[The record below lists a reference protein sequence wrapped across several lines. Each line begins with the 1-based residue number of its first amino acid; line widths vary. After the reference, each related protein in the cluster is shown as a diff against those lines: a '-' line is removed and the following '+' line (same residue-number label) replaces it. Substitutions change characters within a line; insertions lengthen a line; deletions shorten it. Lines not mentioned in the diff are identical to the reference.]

1 MKNLFYA
8 SGARI
13 LQLLSGVLIILLSA
27 VFLTKANQGLL
38 LTLNSIAAIQIFFEL
53 GFSSVILQY
62 VGHERQNISFDK
74 RIGFSG
80 PDENLQRLSNIYN
93 LARIWFSWGAFGC
106 GVFLIIGGSIFF
118 FEKSIDNSVWFIPL
132 IGMSIGIPLSLYS
145 QRFWVVYEGFGH
157 IERVYQLRAC
167 AAALSCAVIAISF
180 YFGFGLLAPVISP
193 LCFFIF
199 SQILRFTDLNFWKSF
214 DRINEKS
221 EEQKKLFKEILFLQS
236 KIAISWLSG
245 FFMFQSVTPIVYK
258 LGSPESAAVIGIG
271 MSAILILNGLLGT
284 IVQIKIPNLIK
295 LINIKSINEYFY
307 YGRKLLLLTVFAA
320 IGLSILGGLF
330 IYFLDFM
337 KMRWLA
343 DRLPNIQTY
352 AFFMLAAVVNQ
363 IISTQ
368 ATLTRLFKAEPYLFH
383 SILVAIS
390 TVLVMVFSAKL
401 EVSKIAIYYFLI
413 TLMISLP
420 SSTLIFT
427 IEKRKRLAKC

>member
-8 SGARI
+8 SGARV
-13 LQLLSGVLIILLSA
+13 LQLISGVLIISLSA

-62 VGHERQNISFDK
+62 IGHEKQNISFNEK
-74 RIGFSG
+74 IGFSG
-80 PDENLQRLSNIYN
+80 PGENLQRLSNIYN
-93 LARIWFSWGAFGC
+93 LARVWFSWGALGC
-106 GVFLIIGGSIFF
+106 SIFLIIGGSIFF

-132 IGMSIGIPLSLYS
+132 IAMSIGIPLSLYS

-167 AAALSCAVIAISF
+167 AATLSCFVIAISF
-180 YFGFGLLAPVISP
+180 YFGFGLLAPAISP

-199 SQILRFTDLNFWKSF
+199 SQILKFSNLSFWKF
-214 DRINEKS
+214 LKKINE
-221 EEQKKLFKEILFLQS
+221 ENEQQKKLFKEILFLQA
-236 KIAISWLSG
+236 KIAMSWLSG
-245 FFMFQSVTPIVYK
+245 FFMFQSVTPIIYK

-284 IVQIKIPNLIK
+284 IVQIKIPK
-295 LINIKSINEYFY
+295 LIRLINLKSIEEYFS
-307 YGRKLLLLTVFAA
+307 YGKKLLFLTVFAA
-320 IGLSILGGLF
+320 MVLSVLGGLF
-330 IYFLDFM
+330 IYFLDIM
-337 KMRWLA
+337 NVRWLT
-343 DRLPNIQTY
+343 DRLPNIETY

-383 SILVAIS
+383 SILVAVS
-390 TVLVMVFSAKL
+390 TVLVMIFSAKL
-401 EVSKIAIYYFLI
+401 DVSKIALYYFLI
-413 TLMISLP
+413 TLVISLP
-420 SSTLIFT
+420 SSLLIFNV
-427 IEKRKRLAKC
+427 EKRKRLSQC

>member
-62 VGHERQNISFDK
+62 VGHERQNISFDTK
-74 RIGFSG
+74 SGFSG
-80 PDENLQRLSNIYN
+80 PDENVQRLSNIYN

-118 FEKSIDNSVWFIPL
+118 FEESIDNSVWFIPMV
-132 IGMSIGIPLSLYS
+132 GMSIGIPLSLYS

-167 AAALSCAVIAISF
+167 AAALSCVVIAISF

-199 SQILRFTDLNFWKSF
+199 SQILRFTDSNFWKF
-214 DRINEKS
+214 FGRINKKS

-295 LINIKSINEYFY
+295 LINIKSIDEYFC

-320 IGLSILGGLF
+320 VVLSILGGLF
-330 IYFLDFM
+330 IYFLDVM
-337 KMRWLA
+337 KMRWLT

-352 AFFMLAAVVNQ
+352 AFFMLAAVLNQ
-363 IISTQ
+363 MISTQ

-390 TVLVMVFSAKL
+390 TVLVMIFAAKL
-401 EVSKIAIYYFLI
+401 EVSQIALYYFLI

-427 IEKRKRLAKC
+427 IEKRKRLAQC